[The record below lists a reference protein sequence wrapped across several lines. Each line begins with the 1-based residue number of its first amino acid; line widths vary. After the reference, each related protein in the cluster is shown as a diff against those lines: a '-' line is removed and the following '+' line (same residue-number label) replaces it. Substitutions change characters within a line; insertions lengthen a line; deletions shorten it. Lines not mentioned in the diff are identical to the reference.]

1 MQCREFEQR
10 LNDVLDE
17 RGDPTADSRLLAHA
31 HGCGPCRQV
40 LAGQRLLLAGLRQSA
55 APPLAAGFARRTVAT
70 ATAGSLQTRPRPV
83 SRSLLAVVT
92 LLTSA
97 AAALLAL
104 SLVWY
109 ARSREPVIAGS
120 PANPPS
126 AIRNG
131 SKAQPRI
138 PTRQPSG
145 TLAFSQADLILEA
158 PHFADHLRDGFDE
171 FAVAFPE
178 TVERYGEVER
188 FAPGIR
194 PLRLS
199 FALFWD
205 TLFRALPGVRDSRS
219 PQPKGGASF
228 LHWDVLGI
236 A

>member
-17 RGDPTADSRLLAHA
+17 RGDPAADSWLLAHA
-31 HGCGPCRQV
+31 HGCEPCRQM

-55 APPLAAGFARRTVAT
+55 APPLPAGLARRAVA
-70 ATAGSLQTRPRPV
+70 AAAADAIQIRPRPV
-83 SRSLLAVVT
+83 SRSLLAAVT
-92 LLTSA
+92 LFTSA

-109 ARSREPVIAGS
+109 ARSREPVIARS
-120 PANPPS
+120 PANPP
-126 AIRNG
+126 ATRND

-138 PTRQPSG
+138 PARQPGG
-145 TLAFSQADLILEA
+145 TLAFSQTDMLVEA
-158 PHFADHLRDGFDE
+158 PHFAEHLRDGLDE

-188 FAPGIR
+188 LAPGIR

-205 TLFRALPGVRDSRS
+205 TLFRALPSVRDSRAS
-219 PQPKGGASF
+219 QPKGGASF
-228 LHWDVLGI
+228 LNWDVLGI